1 MEIELKFF
9 ATVREEVGEKT
20 IHRTHDDGDRVGD
33 VLEALRNE
41 FPDLDIFDNGDL
53 HGHVNVLRNG
63 RNINQLDGLDT
74 PLEDGD
80 TVAIFPPVEGGDRV
94 IRHTGT

>member
-9 ATVREEVGEKT
+9 ATFREEVGEKT
-20 IHRTHDDGDRVGD
+20 IHRTYADGARVGE
-33 VLEALRNE
+33 VLETLRDE

-63 RNINQLDGLDT
+63 RNINQLDGLET
-74 PLEDGD
+74 ALEEGD
-80 TVAIFPPVEGGDRV
+80 TLAVFPPVEGGNAAAECA
-94 IRHTGT
+94 GT